1 MKSHEVLKAA
11 FDNSSPKAIASE
23 LGVSLSLVYKWAQ
36 EQSESGSGSRNPL
49 DRIVEIHDHTQHLPI
64 IEWLCEQCNGY
75 FVRNPVSTCEKGY
88 EVLPATNAIVGQFSS
103 MLTRI
108 SQAALDNSI
117 TPDEAEEI
125 RLCWDKLKSY
135 AEGFVRCCEEGD
147 FELMQED
154 DEEEKDKPTK
164 TLY

>member
-1 MKSHEVLKAA
+1 
-11 FDNSSPKAIASE
+11 
-23 LGVSLSLVYKWAQ
+23 
-36 EQSESGSGSRNPL
+36 
-49 DRIVEIHDHTQHLPI
+49 
-64 IEWLCEQCNGY
+64 
-75 FVRNPVSTCEKGY
+75 
-88 EVLPATNAIVGQFSS
+88 